1 MLFAKAPHLKPTRTP
16 VPNTPRKWF
25 LKEEMTQNPVALKFV
40 LEEDIVLFG
49 KVARSKPTCLPSQ
62 MALDTLQHTNRKWFL
77 KEEMTAFRNM
87 PCTTAYSAVFTKA
100 ARYLLKTIYTPRT
113 RVAYDTALYDRI
125 ACKRTSRCS
134 AFLTSMSR

>member
-25 LKEEMTQNPVALKFV
+25 LKGEMARNPVALKFV

-62 MALDTLQHTNRKWFL
+62 MALDALQHTNRKWFL
-77 KEEMTAFRNM
+77 KGEMTAFGNM
-87 PCTTAYSAVFTKA
+87 PCTTAYSAEFIKA